1 MENKKTEGFTPPDGG
16 YGWIIVL
23 STTLLNISVLPL
35 VQCFGII
42 FEKEFKALGVTAAE
56 TSFMLH
62 LHSAIYCSLGLI
74 GSPLLKKY
82 DFRRVALFGTCLMS
96 VGILMSSFAR
106 SYGILICTFSILV
119 GIGQG
124 IMLPATYIATNT
136 YFKKRLTLAVS
147 FSVTGAGISNIF
159 MPQVCYK
166 LAKHLESAQSTVQIL
181 AAISLVGIVCCFFLK
196 PIKKTEIKSDA
207 EKCDNKSPKEELEL
221 LSPEE
226 KVYKETTRPVANET
240 GIFRK
245 IYQLFNLELLKER
258 AYVVTIIGMSISF
271 ATELNIIVMMSFIL
285 PELAGFDLQNV
296 ALAMS
301 IQAIADIIG
310 RLLIPLVGHYSSI
323 SPKIM
328 YTSSLTIST
337 VGRTVMANFHSSR
350 SAIFFC
356 ATLIGL
362 AKGIKAVYQSVII
375 PKLVPLEKLPAANG
389 LNMLLTGVTTL
400 ALGPIIGA
408 IHDSTKTYVYTL
420 HAASVLSMS
429 CVVLWIVDY
438 FIYGRKE
445 NVTS

>member
-1 MENKKTEGFTPPDGG
+1 MEKKKAEGFTPPDGG

-42 FEKEFKALGVTAAE
+42 FEKEFKALGVTAAQ
-56 TSFMLH
+56 TSFMMH

-96 VGILMSSFAR
+96 LGILMSSFAR
-106 SYGILICTFSILV
+106 SYAILICTFSILV

-166 LAKHLESAQSTVQIL
+166 LAKHLESAQSTIQIL
-181 AAISLVGIVCCFFLK
+181 AAISLIGIICCFFLK
-196 PIKKTEIKSDA
+196 PIKKPENDA
-207 EKCDNKSPKEELEL
+207 EKNVQESENKNPKEELEL
-221 LSPEE
+221 LNQEE
-226 KVYKETTRPVANET
+226 KVYKETTMPVENET
-240 GIFRK
+240 SIFRK
-245 IYQLFNLELLKER
+245 IHQLFNLELLKER
-258 AYVVTIIGMSISF
+258 AYVVTIIGMSVSF
-271 ATELNIIVMMSFIL
+271 ATELNLIVMMSFIL
-285 PELAGFDLQNV
+285 PELAHFDLQNV

-328 YTSSLTIST
+328 YASSLTIST
-337 VGRTVMANFHSSR
+337 IGRTVMANFYSSR

-389 LNMLLTGVTTL
+389 LNMLLTGVATL

-408 IHDSTKTYVYTL
+408 IHDMTKTYVYTL
-420 HAASVLSMS
+420 HTASVLSMS
-429 CVVLWIVDY
+429 CVILWIVDY
-438 FIYGRKE
+438 FI
-445 NVTS
+445 